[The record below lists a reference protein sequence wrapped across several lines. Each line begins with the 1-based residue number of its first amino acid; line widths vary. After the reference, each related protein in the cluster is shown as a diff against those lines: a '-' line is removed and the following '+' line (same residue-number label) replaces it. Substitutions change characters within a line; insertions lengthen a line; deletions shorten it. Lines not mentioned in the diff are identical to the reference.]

1 MQQIQVA
8 DDLYTDA
15 QRRAAD
21 AGFANVDEY
30 ITEVVRRHLR
40 DESGGFDS
48 LFTADRL
55 AHLDQIASEIE
66 AGGKT
71 YTVEELNEH
80 FEQKRKSW
88 LDKDAG

>member
-21 AGFANVDEY
+21 AGFSNVDDY
-30 ITEVVRRHLR
+30 IAEVVRRHLR
-40 DESGGFDS
+40 DDPTSYDS
-48 LFTADRL
+48 LFTPDRL
-55 AHLDQIASEIE
+55 AELDQISSEID

-71 YTVEELNEH
+71 YTIDELNEH

-88 LDKDAG
+88 LEKDAG